1 MDSICFD
8 SCHHD
13 FLNPYDMNIQEKR
26 KRLQELLEN
35 NIKNED
41 VGTAIAIT
49 GSWGVGK
56 TYFWNKLL
64 EDIRGNDSDNVLS
77 KRKYAYIS
85 LFGIE
90 SLSDLKTSIYSNI
103 ENHHLPIEVPKW
115 LKSLPSIF
123 KDTRV
128 TQLGINAPVKLIDNL
143 LFNQV
148 KDAIIC
154 FDDFERMSNKL
165 DIKDVMG
172 LANQLKLEKNCQ
184 VILILDES
192 KAEGENKSKY
202 AEYKEK
208 LIDDTIMINSVEP
221 LIREFSQDMDE
232 PLIELMVKFADGLEI
247 HNFRF
252 FQKVI
257 KLYKKFSAELPEV
270 VAESTKE
277 IILIRI
283 LQGYFVHDFGAA
295 YEFQWDDVK
304 LVLEE
309 NKKDWTKRKVRT
321 YEVLKNISYYFIKI
335 DTWGIE
341 FKKWFD
347 QIDNPDFV
355 SLHKLAN
362 SELISE
368 KNQNLKNK
376 IWDIFD
382 RRFNFKVT
390 EKDFEFIAELG
401 AECIK
406 IETIYN
412 AAVAYEF
419 IKKYLKDERKAKKFK
434 QDVCKVIELDIDNF
448 ISRRQKE
455 VELWGAESN
464 IFYEYI
470 DKLAENHKKKRSLK
484 EIISHYLQYDFFKD
498 EDDKTELQKFLL
510 DEWVEYLT
518 IDIYDEKFIL
528 EKDKTLV
535 ACLRMLSKVS
545 IVDISMKPKIVEVL
559 SKIGE
564 ESEFKKRYMKDI
576 IENHLD

>member
-13 FLNPYDMNIQEKR
+13 FMNPYDMNIQEKR
-26 KRLQELLEN
+26 KRLQERLEH
-35 NIKNED
+35 NIKHENI
-41 VGTAIAIT
+41 GTTIAIT

-184 VILILDES
+184 LILILDES

-208 LIDDTIMINSVEP
+208 LIDEEIKITSVEP
-221 LIREFSQDMDE
+221 LIRANTEDMDE
-232 PLIELMVKFADGLEI
+232 PLIELMVKFANELEI

-257 KLYKKFSAELPEV
+257 NLYRKFRAELLEV

-277 IILIRI
+277 IILVRI
-283 LQGYFVHDFGAA
+283 LEGVLIEDFSEKYSWSGLLKKENTKN
-295 YEFQWDDVK
+295 YECLYKVNSIFRRDILREDFFLWFSQ
-304 LVLEE
+304 
-309 NKKDWTKRKVRT
+309 NKKFSFQVIKDYVNRENSNAKNQSIDKELSEFIRS
-321 YEVLKNISYYFIKI
+321 YESLRFHRESLDDLSKSLKNVNIHYSHLNLIRLFSIFEELDLIDCKKELYGELQGLICCWISERVEGGSGESSLEYLLKIFSKDHYFYQYAANKIINKENEKNDIALSLKNIFEKRTLKYPNN
-335 DTWGIE
+335 IE
-341 FKKWFD
+341 N
-347 QIDNPDFV
+347 QYLM
-355 SLHKLAN
+355 S
-362 SELISE
+362 ISVQE
-368 KNQNLKNK
+368 
-376 IWDIFD
+376 W
-382 RRFNFKVT
+382 T
-390 EKDFEFIAELG
+390 
-401 AECIK
+401 
-406 IETIYN
+406 T
-412 AAVAYEF
+412 
-419 IKKYLKDERKAKKFK
+419 
-434 QDVCKVIELDIDNF
+434 
-448 ISRRQKE
+448 
-455 VELWGAESN
+455 
-464 IFYEYI
+464 
-470 DKLAENHKKKRSLK
+470 
-484 EIISHYLQYDFFKD
+484 YLQSSDAR
-498 EDDKTELQKFLL
+498 
-510 DEWVEYLT
+510 EY
-518 IDIYDEKFIL
+518 
-528 EKDKTLV
+528 
-535 ACLRMLSKVS
+535 
-545 IVDISMKPKIVEVL
+545 
-559 SKIGE
+559 
-564 ESEFKKRYMKDI
+564 
-576 IENHLD
+576 

>member
-1 MDSICFD
+1 M
-8 SCHHD
+8 
-13 FLNPYDMNIQEKR
+13 
-26 KRLQELLEN
+26 
-35 NIKNED
+35 
-41 VGTAIAIT
+41 
-49 GSWGVGK
+49 
-56 TYFWNKLL
+56 
-64 EDIRGNDSDNVLS
+64 
-77 KRKYAYIS
+77 
-85 LFGIE
+85 FGIE
-90 SLSDLKTSIYSNI
+90 SLSDLKTQIYSNI

-221 LIREFSQDMDE
+221 LIQEFSQDMDE

>member
-1 MDSICFD
+1 LDSICFD

-13 FLNPYDMNIQEKR
+13 FMNPYDMNIQEKR
-26 KRLQELLEN
+26 KRLQERLEH
-35 NIKNED
+35 NIKHENI
-41 VGTAIAIT
+41 GTTIAIT

-184 VILILDES
+184 LILILDES

-208 LIDDTIMINSVEP
+208 LIDEEIKITSVEP
-221 LIREFSQDMDE
+221 LIRANTEDMDE
-232 PLIELMVKFADGLEI
+232 PLIELMVKFANELEI

-257 KLYKKFSAELPEV
+257 NLYRKFRAELLEV

-277 IILIRI
+277 IILVRI
-283 LQGYFVHDFGAA
+283 LEGVLIEDFSEKYSWSGLLKKENTKN
-295 YEFQWDDVK
+295 YECLYKVNSIFRRDILREDFFLWFSQ
-304 LVLEE
+304 
-309 NKKDWTKRKVRT
+309 NKKFSFQVIKDYVNRENSNAKNQSIDKELSEFIRS
-321 YEVLKNISYYFIKI
+321 YESLRFHRESLDDLSKSLKNVNIHYSHLNLIRLFSIFEELDLIDCKKELYGELQGLICCWISERVEGGSGESSLEYLLKIFSKDHYFYQYAANKIINKENEKNDIALSLKNIFEKRTLKYPNNIENQYLMSISVQEWTTYLQSSDAREYIFDDIRWIFISI
-335 DTWGIE
+335 
-341 FKKWFD
+341 KK
-347 QIDNPDFV
+347 
-355 SLHKLAN
+355 
-362 SELISE
+362 
-368 KNQNLKNK
+368 
-376 IWDIFD
+376 DIFD
-382 RRFNFKVT
+382 
-390 EKDFEFIAELG
+390 IQ
-401 AECIK
+401 IK
-406 IETIYN
+406 N
-412 AAVAYEF
+412 
-419 IKKYLKDERKAKKFK
+419 
-434 QDVCKVIELDIDNF
+434 
-448 ISRRQKE
+448 
-455 VELWGAESN
+455 N
-464 IFYEYI
+464 IFSAL
-470 DKLAENHKKKRSLK
+470 DKLGDEDVVLKRYYDVQKKRLLK
-484 EIISHYLQYDFFKD
+484 EAGF
-498 EDDKTELQKFLL
+498 
-510 DEWVEYLT
+510 
-518 IDIYDEKFIL
+518 
-528 EKDKTLV
+528 
-535 ACLRMLSKVS
+535 
-545 IVDISMKPKIVEVL
+545 
-559 SKIGE
+559 
-564 ESEFKKRYMKDI
+564 
-576 IENHLD
+576 

>member
-13 FLNPYDMNIQEKR
+13 FMNPYDMNIQEKR
-26 KRLQELLEN
+26 KRLQERLEH
-35 NIKNED
+35 NIKHENI
-41 VGTAIAIT
+41 GTTIAIT

-184 VILILDES
+184 LILILDES

-208 LIDDTIMINSVEP
+208 LIDEEIKITSVEP
-221 LIREFSQDMDE
+221 LIRANTEDMDE
-232 PLIELMVKFADGLEI
+232 PLIELMVKFANELEI

-257 KLYKKFSAELPEV
+257 NLYRKFRAELLEV

-277 IILIRI
+277 IILVRI
-283 LQGYFVHDFGAA
+283 LEGVLIEDFSEKYSWSGLLKKENTKN
-295 YEFQWDDVK
+295 YECLYKVNSIFRRDILREDFFLWFSQ
-304 LVLEE
+304 
-309 NKKDWTKRKVRT
+309 NKKFSFQVIKDYVNRENSNAKNQSIDKELSEFIRS
-321 YEVLKNISYYFIKI
+321 YESLRFHRESLDDLSKSLKNVNIHYSHLNLIRLFSIFEELDLIDCKKELYGELQGLICCWISERVEGGSGESSLEYLLKIFSKDHYFYQYAANKIINKENEKNDIALSLKNIFEKRTLKYPNNIENQYLMSISVQEWTTYLQSSDAREYIFDDIRWIFISI
-335 DTWGIE
+335 
-341 FKKWFD
+341 KK
-347 QIDNPDFV
+347 
-355 SLHKLAN
+355 
-362 SELISE
+362 
-368 KNQNLKNK
+368 
-376 IWDIFD
+376 DIFD
-382 RRFNFKVT
+382 
-390 EKDFEFIAELG
+390 IQ
-401 AECIK
+401 IK
-406 IETIYN
+406 N
-412 AAVAYEF
+412 
-419 IKKYLKDERKAKKFK
+419 
-434 QDVCKVIELDIDNF
+434 
-448 ISRRQKE
+448 
-455 VELWGAESN
+455 N
-464 IFYEYI
+464 IFSAL
-470 DKLAENHKKKRSLK
+470 DKLGDEDVVLKRYYDVQKKRLLK
-484 EIISHYLQYDFFKD
+484 EAGF
-498 EDDKTELQKFLL
+498 
-510 DEWVEYLT
+510 
-518 IDIYDEKFIL
+518 
-528 EKDKTLV
+528 
-535 ACLRMLSKVS
+535 
-545 IVDISMKPKIVEVL
+545 
-559 SKIGE
+559 
-564 ESEFKKRYMKDI
+564 
-576 IENHLD
+576 

>member
-13 FLNPYDMNIQEKR
+13 FMNPYDMNIQEKR
-26 KRLQELLEN
+26 KRLQERLEH
-35 NIKNED
+35 NIKHENI
-41 VGTAIAIT
+41 GTTIAIT

-90 SLSDLKTSIYSNI
+90 SLSDLKTQIYSNI
-103 ENHHLPIEVPKW
+103 ENHHLSIEVPKW

-184 VILILDES
+184 LILILDES

-208 LIDDTIMINSVEP
+208 LIDEEIKITSVEP
-221 LIREFSQDMDE
+221 LIRANTEDMDE
-232 PLIELMVKFADGLEI
+232 PLIELMVKFANELEI

-257 KLYKKFSAELPEV
+257 NLYRKFRAELLEV

-277 IILIRI
+277 IILVRI
-283 LQGYFVHDFGAA
+283 LEGVLIEDFSEKYSWSGLLKKENTKN
-295 YEFQWDDVK
+295 YECLYKVNSIFRRDILREDFFLWFSQ
-304 LVLEE
+304 
-309 NKKDWTKRKVRT
+309 NKKFSFQVIKDYVNRENSNAKNQSIDKELSEFIRS
-321 YEVLKNISYYFIKI
+321 YESLRFHRESLDDLSKSLKNVNIHYSHLNLIRLFSIFEELDLIDCKKELYGELQGLICCWISERVEGGSGESFLEYLLKIFSKDHYFYQYAANKIINKENEKNDIALSLKNIFEKRTLKYPNNIENQYLMSISVQEWTTYLQSSDAREYIFDDIRWIFISI
-335 DTWGIE
+335 
-341 FKKWFD
+341 KK
-347 QIDNPDFV
+347 
-355 SLHKLAN
+355 
-362 SELISE
+362 
-368 KNQNLKNK
+368 
-376 IWDIFD
+376 DIFD
-382 RRFNFKVT
+382 
-390 EKDFEFIAELG
+390 IQ
-401 AECIK
+401 IK
-406 IETIYN
+406 N
-412 AAVAYEF
+412 
-419 IKKYLKDERKAKKFK
+419 
-434 QDVCKVIELDIDNF
+434 
-448 ISRRQKE
+448 
-455 VELWGAESN
+455 N
-464 IFYEYI
+464 IFSAL
-470 DKLAENHKKKRSLK
+470 DKLGDEDVVLKRYYDVQKKRLLK
-484 EIISHYLQYDFFKD
+484 EAGF
-498 EDDKTELQKFLL
+498 
-510 DEWVEYLT
+510 
-518 IDIYDEKFIL
+518 
-528 EKDKTLV
+528 
-535 ACLRMLSKVS
+535 
-545 IVDISMKPKIVEVL
+545 
-559 SKIGE
+559 
-564 ESEFKKRYMKDI
+564 
-576 IENHLD
+576 

>member
-13 FLNPYDMNIQEKR
+13 FMNPYDMNIQEKR
-26 KRLQELLEN
+26 KRLQERLEH
-35 NIKNED
+35 NIKHENI
-41 VGTAIAIT
+41 GTTIAIT

-184 VILILDES
+184 LILILDES

-208 LIDDTIMINSVEP
+208 LIDEEIKITSVEP
-221 LIREFSQDMDE
+221 LIRANTEDMDE
-232 PLIELMVKFADGLEI
+232 PLIELMVKFANELEI

-257 KLYKKFSAELPEV
+257 NLYRKFRAELLGRV
-270 VAESTKE
+270 
-277 IILIRI
+277 IN
-283 LQGYFVHDFGAA
+283 Y
-295 YEFQWDDVK
+295 
-304 LVLEE
+304 LEE
-309 NKKDWTKRKVRT
+309 NHLV
-321 YEVLKNISYYFIKI
+321 
-335 DTWGIE
+335 
-341 FKKWFD
+341 
-347 QIDNPDFV
+347 P
-355 SLHKLAN
+355 
-362 SELISE
+362 
-368 KNQNLKNK
+368 
-376 IWDIFD
+376 
-382 RRFNFKVT
+382 
-390 EKDFEFIAELG
+390 
-401 AECIK
+401 
-406 IETIYN
+406 
-412 AAVAYEF
+412 
-419 IKKYLKDERKAKKFK
+419 
-434 QDVCKVIELDIDNF
+434 
-448 ISRRQKE
+448 
-455 VELWGAESN
+455 
-464 IFYEYI
+464 
-470 DKLAENHKKKRSLK
+470 
-484 EIISHYLQYDFFKD
+484 II
-498 EDDKTELQKFLL
+498 LL
-510 DEWVEYLT
+510 
-518 IDIYDEKFIL
+518 
-528 EKDKTLV
+528 
-535 ACLRMLSKVS
+535 
-545 IVDISMKPKIVEVL
+545 
-559 SKIGE
+559 
-564 ESEFKKRYMKDI
+564 
-576 IENHLD
+576 